1 LTLFVFH
8 FQPFLHFKRTMAS
21 KRNVSRFEKKYTNG
35 GSHFDSTPARGMTP
49 LRSYLL
55 LGTYL
60 IAAIILGS
68 SLHYQLPEP
77 KTHRGISPLVDAGE
91 FSEYNAIETLTY
103 LGDTLGYRKLFFH
116 CCIVRICMSVL
127 PLGY

>member
-1 LTLFVFH
+1 MA
-8 FQPFLHFKRTMAS
+8 PKRSAS
-21 KRNVSRFEKKYTNG
+21 SFGKEYTNG
-35 GSHFDSTPARGMTP
+35 GLSFDSAPVRGMAP

-60 IAAIILGS
+60 IAAILLGS
-68 SLHYQLPEP
+68 SLHYQLPQP

-103 LGDTLGYRKLFFH
+103 LGDTLGYRKFIFF
-116 CCIVRICMSVL
+116 IVALIYFLCQVFS
-127 PLGY
+127 LGF